1 MYLKKPS
8 AQLPIHTW
16 TCRRFQH
23 ATQIK
28 KGLYICAELINC
40 WTQTNGGTA
49 DVWGSWICRY
59 NVSCSQ
65 HYKTSRGRT
74 GVGLTSLPAPN
85 DSAAR
90 RRGPSR
96 RSSSNTSLNNLS
108 SRHLPVKVR
117 SVVQPARCKNLFFCC
132 CSISFK
138 VFFTSNNTVAIFT
151 QRRAIANN
159 FDTIMT
165 NMIMQIYSSNY
176 DWAVGS

>member
-1 MYLKKPS
+1 MYVLK
-8 AQLPIHTW
+8 LI
-16 TCRRFQH
+16 TC
-23 ATQIK
+23 
-28 KGLYICAELINC
+28 
-40 WTQTNGGTA
+40 WMQTNGGTT

-96 RSSSNTSLNNLS
+96 RSSSNMNNLS

-117 SVVQPARCKNLFFCC
+117 SVVQPGRCKNLFFFVARYF
-132 CSISFK
+132 SQVIIPLL
-138 VFFTSNNTVAIFT
+138 FFLK
-151 QRRAIANN
+151 
-159 FDTIMT
+159 DMPLHTILT
-165 NMIMQIYSSNY
+165 LL
-176 DWAVGS
+176 

>member
-1 MYLKKPS
+1 MYVLK
-8 AQLPIHTW
+8 
-16 TCRRFQH
+16 
-23 ATQIK
+23 
-28 KGLYICAELINC
+28 LINC
-40 WTQTNGGTA
+40 WMQTNGGTA

-96 RSSSNTSLNNLS
+96 RSSSNMNNLS

-117 SVVQPARCKNLFFCC
+117 SVVQPGRCNNLFFFCCC
-132 CSISFK
+132 CSISYK
-138 VFFTSNNTVAIFT
+138 VFFTSNNTVAIFP
-151 QRRAIANN
+151 QRHAIAYH

-165 NMIMQIYSSNY
+165 NMIMQIHSSNY
-176 DWAVGS
+176 D